1 MFASCLFKG
10 SKFLF
15 QMIVTT
21 FMLGV
26 GCYISCE
33 FAQAQCLYFIIN
45 NFIMFASCL
54 FKGSKFLFQMIVTT
68 FMLGVGCY
76 ISCLL
81 VVMQAETRW
90 VG

>member
-10 SKFLF
+10 SKFLI
-15 QMIVTT
+15 QMIVT
-21 FMLGV
+21 
-26 GCYISCE
+26 
-33 FAQAQCLYFIIN
+33 A
-45 NFIMFASCL
+45 
-54 FKGSKFLFQMIVTT
+54 

-81 VVMQAETRW
+81 VLMQAETRW